1 MKKTL
6 FFLFALFVTTMS
18 FAYEAEIDGIAYNFD
33 HESKTATVMPLSNSW
48 MEGGYTQTEITIPE
62 KVTYN
67 EVEYSVTSIGEFAF
81 CFCDALTSITI
92 PNSVTSIVGYAF
104 YGCSSLIVTIPN
116 SVTSIG
122 AAAFQ
127 SVAGV
132 KLSIDDFEWYMNI
145 QDDVAPAPKMLYKNG
160 VEVIDLVIPNTITTI
175 PDGAFSGCS
184 SLTTVTIPNSVTS
197 IGGSAFSSCSSLT
210 TVTMSNSVTSI
221 GESAFSGCSL
231 LTEVIIPNSVTSIAS
246 NAFRD
251 CSLTAVTIPSSVTT
265 IGDYAFYC
273 ESLTSVHISDIASWC
288 NVEIYDPWGKA
299 VDLYLNGDKII
310 DLEIPEGVDFIKD
323 HVFAKCKSIESVTIP
338 NSVTSIGSNA
348 FGGCSLLAEVIIP
361 NSVTSIAS
369 NAFRNCSSFTSIK
382 CYASVDD
389 PFGIKYRTDL
399 TELVCPASWLS
410 GFTEATQASYTN
422 KLTEIVLTEGE
433 VTESIFNFI
442 SRSRKT
448 LHTIDLSGTMNTT
461 IVDLAF
467 ADCYKL
473 EKFVMPAAVEII
485 GFKAFEGCLNLKSIE
500 IPATVTEIGD
510 AAFYNCHSMGEL
522 SFEDGAALN
531 KIGSWAFYN
540 NHALGFIDLPEGVTE
555 IGDAAFYGCN
565 YVEEIVIPASVQRI
579 GDNGFALCKQLQRM
593 EVRATIP
600 PIIEAKTFYQVD
612 RNIEFVVPA
621 EARNA
626 YAQDEYWREFIGEIP
641 TEVEDEIDELAIYIL
656 NGEIHIDGLTAD
668 YQVYNM
674 SGVMVYSGRESVL
687 SLPRGIYMV
696 VVEGDVEKVVI

>member
-33 HESKTATVMPLSNSW
+33 HESKTATVMPLSDGW
-48 MEGGYTQTEITIPE
+48 MGGGYTQTEITIPE

-67 EVEYSVTSIGEFAF
+67 EVEYSVTSIGENAF
-81 CFCDALTSITI
+81 S
-92 PNSVTSIVGYAF
+92 Y
-104 YGCSSLIVTIPN
+104 CSSLMVTIPN

-122 AAAFQ
+122 AEAFRE
-127 SVAGV
+127 VAGV

-145 QDDVAPAPKMLYKNG
+145 KDDVDPAPKMLYKNG

-197 IGGSAFSSCSSLT
+197 IGGSAFRDCSSLT

-221 GESAFSGCSL
+221 GEHAFSG
-231 LTEVIIPNSVTSIAS
+231 
-246 NAFRD
+246 

-265 IGDYAFYC
+265 IGSYAFTC

-288 NVEIYDPWGKA
+288 NVETYDPWGKD

-338 NSVTSIGSNA
+338 NSVTSIGLNA
-348 FGGCSLLAEVIIP
+348 FGECSLLTEVIIP

-389 PFGIKYRTDL
+389 PFGIKGKTDL

-410 GFTEATQASYTN
+410 GFTESTQASYTN

-448 LHTIDLSGTMNTT
+448 LHMIDLSGTMNTT

-579 GDNGFALCKQLQRM
+579 GDNGFALCNQLQRM

-600 PIIEAKTFYQVD
+600 PIIEAKTFYQVN

-621 EARNA
+621 EARNT

-641 TEVEDEIDELAIYIL
+641 TEVEDEIEELAIYTL

-674 SGVMVYSGRESVL
+674 SGEMVYSGRESVL